1 MRERIKRRGRRRR
14 WMRRGVDE
22 EVRKKIINGRGGV
35 RGMGYL
41 CEG

>member
-22 EVRKKIINGRGGV
+22 EVREKIINGRGRSKRNGIS
-35 RGMGYL
+35 L
-41 CEG
+41 